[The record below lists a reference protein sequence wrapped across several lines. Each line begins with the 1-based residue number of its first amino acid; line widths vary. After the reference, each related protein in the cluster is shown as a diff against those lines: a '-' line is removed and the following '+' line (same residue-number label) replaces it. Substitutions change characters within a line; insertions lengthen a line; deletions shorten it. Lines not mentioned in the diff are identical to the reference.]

1 MGSNGGRRPSR
12 PEAAPIVRVGRGSD
26 APVAASLHA
35 GQIAGGFLSFLG
47 VGFLTRLYRR
57 ISLSPDSFLLVAEA
71 EGRVVGF
78 VAGSGDVGGLYRSFL
93 WHDGAAA
100 ALSVAGRLLRR
111 WRLAVETLR
120 HGSADGGGKGEGV
133 ELLAIAVEPGH
144 QGAGV
149 GGALV
154 GSFLD
159 RVGQGPGRVA
169 YVVVASDNAGA
180 IGLYRRAGFA
190 VDQEF
195 ELHSGA
201 SSLLM
206 QWRRPEPAAGTGD
219 RA

>member
-1 MGSNGGRRPSR
+1 MGSNGGMRPSR
-12 PEAAPIVRVGRGSD
+12 PEAAPIVRAGRGSD

-35 GQIAGGFLSFLG
+35 DQIAGGFLSFLG

-57 ISLSPDSFLLVAEA
+57 ISRSPHAFLLVAEA

-78 VAGSGDVGGLYRSFL
+78 VAGSGDVRGLYRSFL
-93 WHDGAAA
+93 WHDGVVA
-100 ALSVAGRLLRR
+100 ALSVAPRLVRR
-111 WRLAVETLR
+111 WRLALETLR
-120 HGSADGGGKGEGV
+120 HGSADGGGQGEGV

-144 QGAGV
+144 QGAGI
-149 GGALV
+149 GGGLV
-154 GSFLD
+154 GAFLD
-159 RVGQGPGRVA
+159 QVEQGRDRAA

-195 ELHSGA
+195 ELHSGS

-206 QWRRPEPAAGTGD
+206 QWHRSEPAAGAGD

>member
-1 MGSNGGRRPSR
+1 MGSNGGMRPSR
-12 PEAAPIVRVGRGSD
+12 PEAAPIVRAGRGPD

-35 GQIAGGFLSFLG
+35 DQIAGGFLSFLG

-57 ISLSPDSFLLVAEA
+57 IPRSPGSFLLVAEA
-71 EGRVVGF
+71 EGRVIGF
-78 VAGSGDVGGLYRSFL
+78 VAGSGDVRGLYRSFL

-120 HGSADGGGKGEGV
+120 HGSAEAGGKGEGV

-149 GGALV
+149 GRALV

-159 RVGQGPGRVA
+159 RVGQGPDPAA
-169 YVVVASDNAGA
+169 YVVVASDNAA
-180 IGLYRRAGFA
+180 AVGLYLRAGFG
-190 VDQEF
+190 VDREF
-195 ELHSGA
+195 ELHSGT

>member
-1 MGSNGGRRPSR
+1 MGSNGGIRPTR
-12 PEAAPIVRVGRGSD
+12 PEAAPVVRVGSGSD
-26 APVAASLHA
+26 APMAASLHA
-35 GQIAGGFLSFLG
+35 DQIAGGFLSFLG
-47 VGFLTRLYRR
+47 AGFLTRLYRR

-71 EGRVVGF
+71 DGRVVGF
-78 VAGSGDVGGLYRSFL
+78 VAGSGDVRGLYRSFL

-120 HGSADGGGKGEGV
+120 HGSGDGGGKGEGV
-133 ELLAIAVEPGH
+133 ELLAIAVEPGR
-144 QGAGV
+144 QGAGI

-154 GSFLD
+154 GAFLE
-159 RVGQGPGRVA
+159 RVDQGPDHAA
-169 YVVVASDNAGA
+169 YVVVAGDNAGA

-190 VDQEF
+190 VAQEF

-206 QWRRPEPAAGTGD
+206 QRHRPDPAAGTGD
-219 RA
+219 RR

>member
-1 MGSNGGRRPSR
+1 MGSNGGMRPSR
-12 PEAAPIVRVGRGSD
+12 PEAAPIVRVGIGSD
-26 APVAASLHA
+26 APVAASLHTD
-35 GQIAGGFLSFLG
+35 QIAGGFLSFLG

-57 ISLSPDSFLLVAEA
+57 ISRSPDSFLLVAEA
-71 EGRVVGF
+71 GGRVIGF
-78 VAGSGDVGGLYRSFL
+78 VAGSGDVRGLYRAFL

-100 ALSVAGRLLRR
+100 ALPVAGRLLRR
-111 WRLAVETLR
+111 WRPALETLR

-133 ELLAIAVEPGH
+133 ELLAIAVEPAH

-149 GGALV
+149 GRALV

-159 RVGQGPGRVA
+159 RVEQGPDRAA

-180 IGLYRRAGFA
+180 VGLYLRAGFA

-206 QWRRPEPAAGTGD
+206 QWRRPDPAGTGD

>member
-111 WRLAVETLR
+111 WRLALETLR

-149 GGALV
+149 GRALV

-159 RVGQGPGRVA
+159 RVEQGPDRAA
-169 YVVVASDNAGA
+169 YVVVASDNANA
-180 IGLYRRAGFA
+180 VGLYLRAGFA